1 MIDDPS
7 ASLFLAL
14 PHLIARLLT
23 ALPQLAVQTPTAPYS
38 AAETIFHFFLLFVH
52 TSAKTYRCFSLYN
65 LNSISMTM
73 SIYKTLKIAFSSVLK
88 QQQKKRKII
97 YHSSKMPRRISEL
110 HNGPEQG

>member
-1 MIDDPS
+1 MINDPS

-52 TSAKTYRCFSLYN
+52 TSAKTYRCFSLHN
-65 LNSISMTM
+65 LNLIFMTM
-73 SIYKTLKIAFSSVLK
+73 SIYKTLKIAFLF
-88 QQQKKRKII
+88 QKKRQII
-97 YHSSKMPRRISEL
+97 YHSSKMPRRISEP
-110 HNGPEQG
+110 HNGPKQG